1 MNLIYLGKGMNLVS
15 ALLPTSSVVLGR
27 HFYFSGVSLPPLQ
40 LSWGQQTL
48 AELLWASHSRPGDLK
63 VDETQALLSS
73 ATFGEK
79 VDRYIPNY
87 NDKCKKKIIA
97 RHRVGHVLILKK
109 KKRLSETHTR
119 GGNVWA
125 EFWMEILVVRCRK
138 LNRWS
143 TNRWKEH

>member
-1 MNLIYLGKGMNLVS
+1 M
-15 ALLPTSSVVLGR
+15 
-27 HFYFSGVSLPPLQ
+27 
-40 LSWGQQTL
+40 

-109 KKRLSETHTR
+109 KKGYQRHILEEETSGQNFEWR
-119 GGNVWA
+119 Y
-125 EFWMEILVVRCRK
+125 
-138 LNRWS
+138 
-143 TNRWKEH
+143 